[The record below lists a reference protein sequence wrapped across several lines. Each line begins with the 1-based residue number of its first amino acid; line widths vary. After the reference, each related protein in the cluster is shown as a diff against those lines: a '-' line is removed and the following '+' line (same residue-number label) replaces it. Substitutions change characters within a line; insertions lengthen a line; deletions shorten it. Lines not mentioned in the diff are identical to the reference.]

1 MRDNV
6 LDLPPQPRPASAMR
20 GMRLWMTAGIAA
32 LLAACATPPEPPAP
46 EPIAL
51 PTPTAPPP
59 VVELPPPAIISHA
72 RTPMEYRKDGASHL
86 YGHNGHRI
94 YKGKL
99 PPLLHAVGV
108 LQVEVDNRGNVRNLN
123 WMRAPSHVPD
133 VMREI
138 ERTVQSAAPF
148 PAPVSLGGVVY
159 TDVWLWDR
167 SGHFQLD
174 TLTEGQRNR

>member
-1 MRDNV
+1 
-6 LDLPPQPRPASAMR
+6 
-20 GMRLWMTAGIAA
+20 
-32 LLAACATPPEPPAP
+32 
-46 EPIAL
+46 
-51 PTPTAPPP
+51 
-59 VVELPPPAIISHA
+59 VVELPPPAIISYA
-72 RTPMEYRKDGASHL
+72 RTPLEYRKDGASHL

-94 YKGKL
+94 FKGKL

-138 ERTVQSAAPF
+138 ERTVHSAAPF

-174 TLTEGQRNR
+174 TLTEGQRNRLSPPAPLTQPPPCCAGDTSSSPAKPVLRVPCS

>member
-1 MRDNV
+1 MRFW
-6 LDLPPQPRPASAMR
+6 LAAGLTAS
-20 GMRLWMTAGIAA
+20 
-32 LLAACATPPEPPAP
+32 LAACATRPPEMPPEPPVAIP
-46 EPIAL
+46 AEP
-51 PTPTAPPP
+51 TPPP
-59 VVELPPPAIISHA
+59 VAELPPPAIISHA
-72 RTPMEYRKDGASHL
+72 RTPLEYRKDGASHL

-94 YKGKL
+94 FKGKM

>member
-6 LDLPPQPRPASAMR
+6 LDRPHQPWQASATR
-20 GMRLWMTAGIAA
+20 GLRLWMTAGIAA
-32 LLAACATPPEPPAP
+32 LLTACATPPEPPAP
-46 EPIAL
+46 EPTAL
-51 PTPTAPPP
+51 PTPPAPPP

>member
-1 MRDNV
+1 MV
-6 LDLPPQPRPASAMR
+6 LLVV
-20 GMRLWMTAGIAA
+20 
-32 LLAACATPPEPPAP
+32 LLHPAP
-46 EPIAL
+46 LFPRDRHV
-51 PTPTAPPP
+51 PPHLEHHRASVP
-59 VVELPPPAIISHA
+59 ERLPPPAIISYA

-138 ERTVQSAAPF
+138 ERTVHSAAPF